1 MHVWTL
7 GVDGQLVI
15 NDDWNLVAGVEYSGL
30 SDSWADN
37 AGEWDGYFGVN
48 YNIDSTK
55 FVGAYVNA
63 AMDHWKDN
71 GEKGWEVE
79 DGFGYGIKFGIQ
91 F

>member
-7 GVDGQLVI
+7 GVDGQFVI

-37 AGEWDGYFGVN
+37 EGEWDGYFGVN

-55 FVGAYVNA
+55 YIGAYVA
-63 AMDHWKDN
+63 GEMSHKTGDWKWHE
-71 GEKGWEVE
+71 GM
-79 DGFGYGIKFGIQ
+79 GFGVKFGVD